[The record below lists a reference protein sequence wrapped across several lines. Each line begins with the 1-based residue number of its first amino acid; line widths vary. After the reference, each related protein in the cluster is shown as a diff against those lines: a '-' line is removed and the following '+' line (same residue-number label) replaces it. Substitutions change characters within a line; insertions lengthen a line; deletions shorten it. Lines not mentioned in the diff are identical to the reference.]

1 MTKMT
6 ESWWVKAGSG
16 FQVGLTPEFKETQG
30 GKSPRLMDF
39 QMIKS

>member
-16 FQVGLTPEFKETQG
+16 FQVGLTREFKKTQG
-30 GKSPRLMDF
+30 EKSRRLMDF